1 MDTSGIATSAGG
13 AGANGR
19 TTAEMTWPPTGFG
32 AYDGWDTGTVWLRS
46 EEGNDGYPF
55 HRWQTVRHTLQ
66 YAAEQNGSVQGDLEQ
81 VRIPGVSGT
90 MVTALPDEGFQ
101 FQKWSDGST
110 ENPRRDRKV
119 VKDVSVSAIFI
130 DADAVSSRLMI
141 Y

>member
-1 MDTSGIATSAGG
+1 
-13 AGANGR
+13 
-19 TTAEMTWPPTGFG
+19 
-32 AYDGWDTGTVWLRS
+32 
-46 EEGNDGYPF
+46 
-55 HRWQTVRHTLQ
+55 
-66 YAAEQNGSVQGDLEQ
+66 
-81 VRIPGVSGT
+81 